1 MISTKA
7 AKVLFGKSERNGA
20 LMKSQTNALGIGRLY
35 EIKVNVRLQYMKS
48 IHSKWKLHENQTLK

>member
-20 LMKSQTNALGIGRLY
+20 LMKSQTNDTWNRQIVRDKSECQIAVY
-35 EIKVNVRLQYMKS
+35 EVNSFKME
-48 IHSKWKLHENQTLK
+48 IT